1 MIDNCNNNRKT
12 VTAASSTM
20 KIDLYGKYGLFIIL
34 FHGSFN
40 NILISVINMLVEKV
54 LILTGL
60 HMLCLFW
67 LRCQG

>member
-1 MIDNCNNNRKT
+1 MIDNLNKKNGKT
-12 VTAASSTM
+12 VTAASSSM

-40 NILISVINMLVEKV
+40 NILISDNMLVEKV

-60 HMLCLFW
+60 HILCLFW